1 MVVIPAGRFEMGSL
15 DGNQDEQP
23 VHSVA
28 IARAFELGKTEVTQA
43 QWRAVM
49 GSNPSKFQ
57 GCDDCPVENVGWNDV
72 KEYLERLNRKT
83 ARAYRLPT
91 EAEWEYACRAG
102 SRQEYCGHG
111 SLDSVAWSSDN
122 SGGKTHPVAGKQAN
136 AFGPYDMNGNVWE
149 WVEDCYH
156 ENYNG
161 APGDGSAWSDVDCTL
176 RVLRGGSWF
185 AGPAYTRSA
194 NRVGHEVGFRNSNI
208 GFRVARTLN

>member
-15 DGNQDEQP
+15 DGNPDEQP

-28 IARAFELGKTEVTQA
+28 IARTFELGKTEVTQA

-72 KEYLERLNRKT
+72 KEYLERLNGKT

-102 SRQEYCGHG
+102 SRQQYCGSG
-111 SLDSVAWSSDN
+111 SPDSVAWSSEN
-122 SGGKTHPVAGKQAN
+122 SGGKTRPVTGKQAN
-136 AFGPYDMNGNVWE
+136 AFGTYDMSGNVWE

-156 ENYNG
+156 ENYDG
-161 APGDGSAWSDVDCTL
+161 APGDGSAWSDVDCTR

-185 AGPAYTRSA
+185 SAPAYARST
-194 NRVGHEVGFRNSNI
+194 NRVGHEVRFRNSNI